1 MSIKTILMTSLRRNW
16 RRAKHTWRLYKR
28 SNIGLV
34 GLFIMLCFV
43 FVAVFAPLIA
53 PYDPQFA
60 APNED
65 VFVADFVTRP
75 LDGTGT
81 SLTIDARNETWHQP
95 VSTLGRAPDSE
106 LRMIT
111 SYSEEGHAVKYN
123 VGDVVSSGV
132 AMGIDLFDPT
142 AFEITKGIT
151 FMEYVYFGGKPFF
164 LAVAGDRY
172 YELDFGD
179 PSIETRNESITFEPT
194 YLSNVWWVNRTLAV
208 GDDNYC
214 FAMANSTTI
223 YLVAKS
229 MPRTI
234 TGEPVRF
241 FYDWVNVTHP
251 DDPLVELEIIGNPIV
266 IMDKSIESLVGNG
279 TIMVVPTDK
288 TLITYRIEVNESIFR
303 TNSIEIGDP
312 IWYIDYKD
320 LEVKHETTINPV
332 KKHTISVE
340 SNDPTQSESKY
351 KIVFAS
357 NPGGD
362 APGELFSF
370 WTLNGTTNWT
380 SIVTVPEMRTPIID
394 GVHPSDRQGVILTA
408 RYSGL
413 GLVAGIDPIL
423 GKIEGQGANQT
434 EYNATEGTIISPPQF
449 VEGNARYIL
458 TTDQGKIYM
467 FREDFR
473 LEAVFT
479 IEKGLQV
486 PATEAGNIF
495 TRYTQVGNYY
505 AIINDDGDLFVQS
518 LTGAYIAP
526 LPPGQGNSGNIYIL
540 GTDVFGHD
548 IFTQLIYGTQ
558 NELLVG
564 LTAAFIA
571 VGLGTL
577 IGLTAGYFGGII
589 DSILM
594 RFTDIFLTL
603 PILVIALLLAAV
615 LGPSLL
621 NLIFVIAIFSWAG
634 ISRVIRSQ
642 TLSLKERDFIKA
654 AKVSGAGHRQILFR
668 HLAPNVLPFTFLYM
682 AYTISG
688 AIVTEA
694 ILSFLG
700 MGDPT
705 SITWGMMLQYLRISG
720 HTLDAPW
727 WFLPPG
733 IAITLLSL
741 SFYLIGRAFDEVVNP
756 RLRAR

>member
-1 MSIKTILMTSLRRNW
+1 MSIISILKTSLMRNW
-16 RRAKHTWRLYKR
+16 RRTKQTWKLYKR
-28 SNIGLV
+28 SKIGLL
-34 GLFIMLCFV
+34 GLTIMLGFV
-43 FVAVFAPLIA
+43 FVAVFAPIIA
-53 PYDPQFA
+53 PYDPQYA

-65 VFVADFVTRP
+65 VFVANFVNKP

-81 SLTIDARNETWHQP
+81 SMVIDAPNETWHQP
-95 VSTLGRAPDSE
+95 LPAYGESPNYD
-106 LRMIT
+106 LRVIT

-123 VGDVVSSGV
+123 VEVVTSGGI
-132 AMGIDLFDPT
+132 AMGIDLWQPSAYDIPENT
-142 AFEITKGIT
+142 S
-151 FMEYVYFGGKPFF
+151 FMEYVYFGGDPFF
-164 LAVAGDRY
+164 VAVAEDKY
-172 YELDFGD
+172 YELEFGD
-179 PSIETRNESITFEPT
+179 FSTIREDNITFVPT
-194 YLSNVWWVNRTLAV
+194 YLSNVWWINRTLAV
-208 GDDNYC
+208 ADDNYC
-214 FAMANSTTI
+214 FVMANSST
-223 YLVAKS
+223 LFMVAKS
-229 MPRTI
+229 MPRTVF
-234 TGEPVRF
+234 GQPERF
-241 FYDWVNVTHP
+241 FYDWLNISHP
-251 DDPLVELEIIGNPIV
+251 DDNQTELKIIGNPIV
-266 IMDKSIESLVGNG
+266 IVDKLIENG
-279 TIMVVPTDK
+279 TVILVPTDK
-288 TLITYRIEVNESIFR
+288 TLIAYEIDINETFVR
-303 TNSIEIGDP
+303 TNWIRIGDP
-312 IWYIDYKD
+312 LWYVDYED
-320 LEVKHETTINPV
+320 LEVEHDTTINPV
-332 KKHTISVE
+332 EKYTIAVE
-340 SNDPTQSESKY
+340 NEDPTQSESKY
-351 KIVFAS
+351 RTVLAS

-362 APGELFSF
+362 KPGQLFSF
-370 WTLNGTTNWT
+370 ITRNGTASWWST
-380 SIVTVPEMRTPIID
+380 ITVPEMRTPEID
-394 GVHPSDRQGVILTA
+394 GVHPSDRQGVLVTA
-408 RYSGL
+408 RRSNL
-413 GLVAGIDPIL
+413 GLIAGIDPDS
-423 GKIEGQGANQT
+423 GRIENNQS
-434 EYNATEGTIISPPQF
+434 EYLTVEGYVVSPPQF
-449 VEGNARYIL
+449 VEGNRRYIL
-458 TTDQGKIYM
+458 TTDQGKVYM
-467 FREDFR
+467 LRENIKLDV
-473 LEAVFT
+473 VFT
-479 IEKGLQV
+479 FESGVAV
-486 PATEAGNIF
+486 PATEVGNIF

-505 AIINDDGDLFVQS
+505 SIIDEDGFLFTQS

-526 LPPGQGNSGNIYIL
+526 LPPGQGSSGNWYIL

-548 IFTQLIYGTQ
+548 VFTQLIYGTQ

-571 VGLGTL
+571 VGIGTL
-577 IGLTAGYFGGII
+577 IGLVAGYFGGVI
-589 DSILM
+589 DSLLM

-634 ISRVIRSQ
+634 ISRVIRAQ